1 MWKRFDVQHLCGLR
15 MDAEADVQAGERRA
29 LIKGDAASGA
39 RARDRRD
46 SAIAGS
52 LSGKNNS

>member
-1 MWKRFDVQHLCGLR
+1 

-39 RARDRRD
+39 RARARDRRD
-46 SAIAGS
+46 SAIAGL